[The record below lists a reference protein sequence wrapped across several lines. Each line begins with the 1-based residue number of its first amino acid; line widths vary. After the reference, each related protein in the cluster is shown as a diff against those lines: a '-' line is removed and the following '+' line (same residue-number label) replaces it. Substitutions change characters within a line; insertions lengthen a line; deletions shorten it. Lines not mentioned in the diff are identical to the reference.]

1 MKGFGGKYPLK
12 VEVKG
17 IYFENLITPK
27 VLFNQKKTLQLLKI
41 YMYLGQYT
49 KIWTFLTCC
58 LASSY

>member
-49 KIWTFLTCC
+49 KI
-58 LASSY
+58 